1 MTETAR
7 MNDIDYNK
15 MLKDLETSDRRQKYL
30 ANIRRKWMKE
40 SKKYQENIEHMK
52 EFREETYQKKNKD
65 LQTKLK
71 KKEKLYLTSLEQNQK
86 TKMEERQKAI
96 EAMAEKEK
104 LARENVEKFLEK
116 QEKDRQKFQS
126 DNIDKS
132 K

>member
-7 MNDIDYNK
+7 MNEIDYNK
-15 MLKDLETSDRRQKYL
+15 MIKELGASDRREKYL
-30 ANIRRKWMKE
+30 EKLKRKWKNE

-71 KKEKLYLTSLEQNQK
+71 KKENLYLTSLEATQK

-96 EAMAEKEK
+96 EEMIRKEN
-104 LARENVEKFLEK
+104 LARENVAKYMIQ

-126 DNIDKS
+126 DNIEKS